1 MFTIKQKYEVIKL
14 KIKYLN
20 GEKTYYGVLS
30 GAKNVINS
38 RKLLNKINVFPV
50 PDGDTGTN
58 LASMMNLIIQK
69 VKPQSSSKATMTSI
83 ADAALEGARGNSGII
98 FAQFLAGLA
107 QELDDD
113 SKLSV
118 ASFANAVE
126 NSVPHVYQAVAKPVE
141 GTMITV
147 INDWAEE
154 LSALKS
160 STDDFKELFQASIT
174 EAKESLTKTT
184 NQLEALK
191 ESGVVDAGAK
201 GFVKFLEGIVD
212 FLEGKGISHLK
223 SFAEEEIAAVSSAA
237 INHSTGDFR
246 YCTEIFL
253 SDITR
258 EIKAIKEQLS
268 NYGDSI
274 VVAGTK
280 NNLRVHIHTN
290 QPAEVVYELGQLGTI
305 VRQKVDDMQNQT
317 AVARNRKH
325 DIALVTDSIADLPQE
340 VIENHQ
346 IQVIPLNLSLAGDNY
361 LDKLTITPDKFYSL
375 LKEIDGQAASSQP
388 TYKQVDNL
396 FSFLTSH
403 YDAIIAV
410 TVASELSGTWNIV
423 NQAAKKYRT
432 ENTKIEVIDSKL
444 NSGAEGLAVLETAE
458 KIATGWELE
467 EIVEYIKKLVERTE
481 IYVSVDT
488 VKYMVKGGRISRP
501 KGWLAGLLNLK
512 PIITLDDSGA
522 GVSFDQAFTTRGLQK
537 KIRQLVRKIYESE
550 GIKRYAIVH
559 AQAEEQAENYAQ
571 EIREI
576 LGQGPEYIMPIS
588 PVVGLNAGP
597 GSIAISLIR
606 ES

>member
-1 MFTIKQKYEVIKL
+1 M
-14 KIKYLN
+14 KIKHLN

-30 GAKNVINS
+30 GAQNVINS

-58 LASMMNLIIQK
+58 LASMMNLIIQN
-69 VKPQSSSKATMTSI
+69 VKPQSSSKATMSSI

-118 ASFANAVE
+118 FSFANAVE
-126 NSVPHVYQAVAKPVE
+126 KAVPHVYQAVAEPVE

-154 LSALKS
+154 LSNLKNN
-160 STDDFKELFQASIT
+160 TNDFKELFTSSIAA
-174 EAKESLTKTT
+174 AKESLTRTT
-184 NQLEALK
+184 NQLEALR

-212 FLEGKGISHLK
+212 FLEGKGISNLK
-223 SFAEEEIAAVSSAA
+223 SFAGEEIAEVSSPAT
-237 INHSTGDFR
+237 NHSAGDFR

-253 SDITR
+253 SDMTG
-258 EIKAIKEQLS
+258 EVEAIKEQLG

-274 VVAGTK
+274 VVAETK
-280 NNLRVHIHTN
+280 DNLRVHIHTN
-290 QPAEVVYELGQLGTI
+290 QPEEVVYNLSQLGTI
-305 VRQKVDDMQNQT
+305 VRQKVDDMKTQT
-317 AVARNRKH
+317 AVTQNRKYE
-325 DIALVTDSIADLPQE
+325 IALVTDSIADLPQAL
-340 VIENHQ
+340 IENHQ

-361 LDKLTITPDKFYSL
+361 LDKLTMTPEKFYSL

-388 TYKQVDNL
+388 TYKQVENL

-410 TVASELSGTWNIV
+410 TVASKLSGTWNIV
-423 NQAAKKYRT
+423 NQAAEKYRT
-432 ENTKIEVIDSKL
+432 ENNKIEVIDSKL
-444 NSGAEGLAVLETAE
+444 NSGAEGLVVLETAE
-458 KIATGWELE
+458 KIAKGWKIE
-467 EIVEYIKKLVERTE
+467 EIVDYIGALVGRTE

-501 KGWLAGLLNLK
+501 KGWLAGFLNLK

-522 GVSFDQAFTTRGLQK
+522 GVSFDQAFTKQGLK
-537 KIRQLVRKIYESE
+537 NKIKQLVRGIYERE

-559 AQAEEQAENYAQ
+559 AQAKDQAEKYAQ
-571 EIREI
+571 EIASI
-576 LGQGPEYIMPIS
+576 LGQEAEYIMPIS